1 MRRASR
7 KPLQNQGRCGDT
19 GEGTL
24 ARRDCKATS
33 HGRRTVWVVQVTAT
47 FLTPRSSAFTDSDRV
62 IRIRS
67 TPPGQK
73 RWRVANPCWRRVL
86 YRRSTRGP
94 TAHEPSPPPA
104 PGQIKVRDCDIALDA
119 RAVGSGSW
127 SCLLMEFGGATIA
140 VAVLRRCGKSVT
152 QQFSRQPDRPLNWA
166 EPSQDPLLTRLHAT
180 PSA

>member
-1 MRRASR
+1 MVIALDELAADAEMRIAVLLG
-7 KPLQNQGRCGDT
+7 P
-19 GEGTL
+19 
-24 ARRDCKATS
+24 
-33 HGRRTVWVVQVTAT
+33 
-47 FLTPRSSAFTDSDRV
+47 
-62 IRIRS
+62 
-67 TPPGQK
+67 
-73 RWRVANPCWRRVL
+73 RVL
-86 YRRSTRGP
+86 RRRLTEGA
-94 TAHEPSPPPA
+94 TARETYTPPA

-119 RAVGSGSW
+119 RAVGSGSR